1 MRKIVTTRC
10 YVTFSFFFFFSF
22 PPSRMTLWKWARK
35 IFAGR
40 ISGEYRAKW
49 RRNIFDFLRLRFRTR
64 SMKFRALPSP
74 SLKNEISFPSTN
86 YSIVRW
92 RQTTFT
98 NNWESSWRE
107 SRLLP
112 EDLSVGFDWILGLD
126 SRVLA
131 NELVWLC
138 SVIKRDISFFFMS
151 RRGTRVGYFWVW
163 FMDVIWAV
171 CKNFIVDC
179 WNDYY

>member
-10 YVTFSFFFFFSF
+10 YVTFSFFFFFF
-22 PPSRMTLWKWARK
+22 PSRMTLWKWARK

-64 SMKFRALPSP
+64 STKFPSP
-74 SLKNEISFPSTN
+74 LLKNEISFPSTN
-86 YSIVRW
+86 YSTVRW
-92 RQTTFT
+92 RRTTFT

-138 SVIKRDISFFFMS
+138 SVIKRDISFFFFMS
-151 RRGTRVGYFWVW
+151 RRGMRVEYFRV
-163 FMDVIWAV
+163 
-171 CKNFIVDC
+171 
-179 WNDYY
+179 